1 MICDTIFRAAAEK
14 PIWIM
19 QDFLSLAVTLDG
31 IDAAVFEKL
40 SSRNM
45 RFQSNE
51 FSINVATLEPVTCY
65 KSHREL
71 QFSRSTSIIRQ
82 SQHLTIQT
90 RGETQQNAFSSLRN
104 SSISFSRKRPW
115 RFETSLPCTTLA
127 FALDFF
133 SDLKRLIGFS
143 SLFYKTA
150 YQGQTLIFHTPNTS
164 VSFHSGLIT
173 FCKPNDLETNT
184 QTHWHFCAILSWAPR
199 ENFCP
204 VKDLTKRIKNKRGS
218 ITVPTFDRK
227 ICRI

>member
-1 MICDTIFRAAAEK
+1 
-14 PIWIM
+14 
-19 QDFLSLAVTLDG
+19 
-31 IDAAVFEKL
+31 
-40 SSRNM
+40 M

-127 FALDFF
+127 FCSRLFQRFETLNRIFF
-133 SDLKRLIGFS
+133 VVLQNSLSGANANFS
-143 SLFYKTA
+143 
-150 YQGQTLIFHTPNTS
+150 HTEHL
-164 VSFHSGLIT
+164 SFHSGLIT